1 MALYS
6 SSFRGARATREP
18 GISINNLWIP
28 GSSRKG
34 ATPRNDD

>member
-1 MALYS
+1 MSL
-6 SSFRGARATREP
+6 FVIPGRAPSREP

-34 ATPRNDD
+34 RDAPE